1 MLPGLLIVLG
11 NLPVAQA
18 ISSSNNVFLPY
29 IDQIKTNLVPG
40 LLFRLPSEIPSLD
53 SLASQQS
60 NYSVK
65 VSPSLVNS
73 GVTVS
78 IFNCKLESQ
87 ACLIGNFSV
96 NSPTS
101 SGSQEEFNQHQNI
114 GSGINLNNQIR
125 GYLINGL
132 KQNPPA
138 QFSSIMWKQD
148 SLIYRIRFR
157 DKNPENILAMA
168 NSMAKSVPINKLSN
182 NDNLSIKNIN
192 EASNLS
198 KPNLPIKPNS
208 DNTDKPETPKRNNPS
223 PDNQVSTITS
233 TDTHT
238 SAVEFTKPSIK
249 IKPTVKVKPTA
260 IPETPSKP
268 KIALLPIRNI
278 QIKGNTVFPEDKFN
292 SIVQEVEGKDFTQED
307 YIQTIQNITD
317 KINALYQKD
326 GYIAAAKPSENDPNR
341 GIVQINVTESSLKNI
356 TVEGTQRLKS
366 YVLSRLQLSKT
377 EIINTGK
384 IEDKLRLLRQ
394 DPLFT
399 DVTATIKPLNN
410 QEKQLV
416 VTVKE
421 APAVATNV
429 SIDNFS
435 PATVG
440 SERVNVG
447 LKYRNL
453 TGLGDEFSANSTIS
467 NTGGNKLFTVGY
479 QVPLN
484 VMNGSLQLSATFN
497 STRVTQSPF
506 DVLNI
511 QGEKQI
517 YEIFYRQPLIRSS
530 TEELALSLGLS
541 IDNGQTFIFDKP
553 TGFGF
558 GPDKDGVSRTSVV
571 SVRQDYRKSD
581 ISGNWFLGSE
591 FKIGTGLF
599 NPTTN
604 DSPVPD
610 GYFFSWSGSLQ
621 REQRLSDSNSL
632 LVRANAQITPDGLLP
647 SQQFIIG
654 GGQSVRGYRQN
665 ARSGDN
671 GLSLSIEDRISLN
684 SNFQLAPFLDLGTVW
699 NAANNPNKL
708 SSQTFLISSGLGII
722 WKPFKVLQLRL
733 DYAFPFI
740 NLEDKGNN
748 IQDDGLYF
756 NINFQ
761 P

>member
-1 MLPGLLIVLG
+1 MNWYLGQYLLMVPGLLVVLG

-18 ISSSNNVFLPY
+18 ISNSNNVFLPY
-29 IDQIKTNLVPG
+29 IDQIKTNLVPS

-53 SLASQQS
+53 SLASQKS
-60 NYSVK
+60 DYSVK

-73 GVTVS
+73 GITVS
-78 IFNCKLESQ
+78 IFDCKLESQ

-96 NSPTS
+96 SSPTA
-101 SGSQEEFNQHQNI
+101 SGSKEEFNQHQNI

-182 NDNLSIKNIN
+182 NDNLSVKNSS
-192 EASNLS
+192 ETSNLS

-208 DNTDKPETPKRNNPS
+208 DNTR
-223 PDNQVSTITS
+223 
-233 TDTHT
+233 T

-249 IKPTVKVKPTA
+249 INPTVKVKPPA
-260 IPETPSKP
+260 ITEITSKP
-268 KIALLPIRNI
+268 KIALLPIRSI
-278 QIKGNTVFPEDKFN
+278 QIKGNTVFSEDKFN
-292 SIVQEVEGKDFTQED
+292 SIVQEVEGKDFTQQE

-341 GIVQINVTESSLKNI
+341 GIIQINITESYLKNI
-356 TVEGTQRLKS
+356 RVEGTQQLKS
-366 YVLSRLQLSKT
+366 YVLNRLQLSNI
-377 EIINTGK
+377 EIINTAK
-384 IEDKLRLLRQ
+384 IEDKLRLLKQ
-394 DPLFT
+394 DSLFT
-399 DVTATIKPLNN
+399 DVIATIKPLNN
-410 QEKQLV
+410 HEKELV

-421 APAVATNV
+421 APTVAANV
-429 SIDNFS
+429 SVDNFS

-447 LKYRNL
+447 LNYRNL

-467 NTGGNKLFTVGY
+467 NTGGNKLFAVGY

-484 VMNGSLQLSATFN
+484 AMNGSLQLSATFN
-497 STRVTQSPF
+497 STKVTQSPF

-571 SVRQDYRKSD
+571 AFRQDYRKSD

-610 GYFFSWSGSLQ
+610 GYFLNWSGSLQ

-632 LVRANAQITPDGLLP
+632 LVRANAQITPDSLLP

-684 SNFQLAPFLDLGTVW
+684 SNFQIAPFLDLGTVW
-699 NAANNPNKL
+699 NVANNPNQL
-708 SSQTFLISSGLGII
+708 SSQPFLISSGLGII
-722 WKPFKVLQLRL
+722 WKPFKFIQLRL

-740 NLEDKGNN
+740 NLQDKGNN

-756 NINFQ
+756 NINVQ
-761 P
+761 PYF

>member
-1 MLPGLLIVLG
+1 MNWYLGQYLLMVPGLLVVLG

-18 ISSSNNVFLPY
+18 ISNSNNVFLPY
-29 IDQIKTNLVPG
+29 IDQIKTNLVPS

-53 SLASQQS
+53 SLASQKS
-60 NYSVK
+60 DYSVK

-73 GVTVS
+73 GITVS
-78 IFNCKLESQ
+78 IFDCKLESQ

-96 NSPTS
+96 SSPTA
-101 SGSQEEFNQHQNI
+101 SGSKEEFNQHQNI

-182 NDNLSIKNIN
+182 NDNLSVKNSS
-192 EASNLS
+192 ETSNLS

-208 DNTDKPETPKRNNPS
+208 DNTR
-223 PDNQVSTITS
+223 
-233 TDTHT
+233 T

-249 IKPTVKVKPTA
+249 INPTVKVKPPA
-260 IPETPSKP
+260 ITEITSKP
-268 KIALLPIRNI
+268 KIALLPIRSI
-278 QIKGNTVFPEDKFN
+278 QIKGNTVFSEDKFN
-292 SIVQEVEGKDFTQED
+292 SIVQEVEGKDFTQQE

-341 GIVQINVTESSLKNI
+341 GIIQINITESYLKNI
-356 TVEGTQRLKS
+356 RVEGTQQLKS
-366 YVLSRLQLSKT
+366 YVLNRLQLSNT
-377 EIINTGK
+377 EIINTAK
-384 IEDKLRLLRQ
+384 IEDKLRLLKQ
-394 DPLFT
+394 DSLFT
-399 DVTATIKPLNN
+399 DVIATIKPLNN
-410 QEKQLV
+410 HEKELV

-421 APAVATNV
+421 APAVAANV
-429 SIDNFS
+429 SVDNFS

-447 LKYRNL
+447 LNYRNL

-467 NTGGNKLFTVGY
+467 NTGGNKLFAVGY

-484 VMNGSLQLSATFN
+484 AMNGSLQLSATFN
-497 STRVTQSPF
+497 STKVTQSPF

-558 GPDKDGVSRTSVV
+558 GPNKDGISRTSAV
-571 SVRQDYRKSD
+571 SFRQDYRKSD

-610 GYFFSWSGSLQ
+610 GYFLNWSGSLQ

-632 LVRANAQITPDGLLP
+632 LIRANAQITPDSLLP

-684 SNFQLAPFLDLGTVW
+684 SNFQIAPFLDLGTVW
-699 NAANNPNKL
+699 NVANNPNQL

-722 WKPFKVLQLRL
+722 WKPFKFIQLRL

-740 NLEDKGNN
+740 NLQDKGNN

-756 NINFQ
+756 NINVQ
-761 P
+761 PYF

>member
-1 MLPGLLIVLG
+1 MNWYLGQYLLMVPGLLVVLG
-11 NLPVAQA
+11 NLPPAQA
-18 ISSSNNVFLPY
+18 ISNSNNVFLPY

-53 SLASQQS
+53 SLASQKS
-60 NYSVK
+60 DYSVK

-73 GVTVS
+73 GITVS
-78 IFNCKLESQ
+78 IFDCKLESQ

-96 NSPTS
+96 SSPTAL
-101 SGSQEEFNQHQNI
+101 GSKEEFNQHQNI

-182 NDNLSIKNIN
+182 NDNLSVKNSS
-192 EASNLS
+192 ETSNLS

-208 DNTDKPETPKRNNPS
+208 DNTR
-223 PDNQVSTITS
+223 
-233 TDTHT
+233 T

-249 IKPTVKVKPTA
+249 INPTVKVKPPA
-260 IPETPSKP
+260 ITEITSKP
-268 KIALLPIRNI
+268 KIALLPIRSI
-278 QIKGNTVFPEDKFN
+278 QIKGNTVFSEDKFN
-292 SIVQEVEGKDFTQED
+292 SIVQEVEGKDFTQQE

-341 GIVQINVTESSLKNI
+341 GIIQINITESYLKNI
-356 TVEGTQRLKS
+356 RVEGTQQLKS
-366 YVLSRLQLSKT
+366 YVLNRLQLSNT
-377 EIINTGK
+377 EIINTAK
-384 IEDKLRLLRQ
+384 IEDKLRLLKQ
-394 DPLFT
+394 DSLFT
-399 DVTATIKPLNN
+399 DVIATIKPLNN
-410 QEKQLV
+410 HEKELV

-421 APAVATNV
+421 APTVAANV
-429 SIDNFS
+429 SVDNFS

-447 LKYRNL
+447 LNYRNL

-467 NTGGNKLFTVGY
+467 NTGGNKLFAVGY

-484 VMNGSLQLSATFN
+484 AMNGSLQLSATFN
-497 STRVTQSPF
+497 STKVTQSPF

-558 GPDKDGVSRTSVV
+558 GPNKDGISRTSVV
-571 SVRQDYRKSD
+571 SFRQDYRKSD

-610 GYFFSWSGSLQ
+610 GYFLNWSGSLQ

-632 LVRANAQITPDGLLP
+632 LVRANAQITPDSLLP

-684 SNFQLAPFLDLGTVW
+684 SNFQIAPFLDLGTVW
-699 NAANNPNKL
+699 NVANNPNQL
-708 SSQTFLISSGLGII
+708 SSQPFLISSGLGII
-722 WKPFKVLQLRL
+722 WKPFKFIQLRL

-740 NLEDKGNN
+740 NLQDKGNN

-756 NINFQ
+756 NINVQ
-761 P
+761 PYF

>member
-1 MLPGLLIVLG
+1 MNWYLGQYLLMVPGLLVVLG
-11 NLPVAQA
+11 NLPPAQA
-18 ISSSNNVFLPY
+18 ISNSNNVFLPY

-53 SLASQQS
+53 SLASQKS
-60 NYSVK
+60 DYSVK

-73 GVTVS
+73 GITVS
-78 IFNCKLESQ
+78 IFDCKLESQ

-96 NSPTS
+96 SSPTA
-101 SGSQEEFNQHQNI
+101 SGSKEEFNQHQNI

-182 NDNLSIKNIN
+182 NDNLSVKNSS
-192 EASNLS
+192 ETSNLS

-208 DNTDKPETPKRNNPS
+208 DNTR
-223 PDNQVSTITS
+223 
-233 TDTHT
+233 T

-249 IKPTVKVKPTA
+249 INPTVKVKPPA
-260 IPETPSKP
+260 ITEITSKP
-268 KIALLPIRNI
+268 KIALLPIRSI
-278 QIKGNTVFPEDKFN
+278 QIKGNTVFSEDKFN
-292 SIVQEVEGKDFTQED
+292 SIVQEVEGKDFTQQE

-341 GIVQINVTESSLKNI
+341 GIIQINITESYLKNI
-356 TVEGTQRLKS
+356 RVEGTQQLKS
-366 YVLSRLQLSKT
+366 YVLNRLQLSNT
-377 EIINTGK
+377 EIINTAK
-384 IEDKLRLLRQ
+384 IEDKLRLLKE
-394 DPLFT
+394 DSLFT
-399 DVTATIKPLNN
+399 DVIATIKPLNN
-410 QEKQLV
+410 HEKELV

-421 APAVATNV
+421 APTVAANV
-429 SIDNFS
+429 SVDNFS

-447 LKYRNL
+447 LNYRNL

-467 NTGGNKLFTVGY
+467 NTGGNKLFAVGY

-484 VMNGSLQLSATFN
+484 AMNGSLQLSATFN
-497 STRVTQSPF
+497 STKVTQSPF

-571 SVRQDYRKSD
+571 AFRQDYRKSD

-610 GYFFSWSGSLQ
+610 GYFLNWSGSLQ

-632 LVRANAQITPDGLLP
+632 LVRANAQITPDSLLP

-684 SNFQLAPFLDLGTVW
+684 SNFQIAPFLDLGTVW
-699 NAANNPNKL
+699 NVANNPNQL
-708 SSQTFLISSGLGII
+708 SSQPFLISSGLGII
-722 WKPFKVLQLRL
+722 WKPFKFIQLRL

-740 NLEDKGNN
+740 NLQDKGNN

-756 NINFQ
+756 NINVQ
-761 P
+761 PYF

>member
-1 MLPGLLIVLG
+1 MNWYLGQYLLMVPGLLVVLG
-11 NLPVAQA
+11 NLPPAQA
-18 ISSSNNVFLPY
+18 ISNSNNVFLPY

-60 NYSVK
+60 DYSVK

-73 GVTVS
+73 GITVS
-78 IFNCKLESQ
+78 IFDCKLESQ

-96 NSPTS
+96 SSPTA
-101 SGSQEEFNQHQNI
+101 SGSKEEFNQHQNI

-182 NDNLSIKNIN
+182 NDNLSVKNSS
-192 EASNLS
+192 ETSNLS

-208 DNTDKPETPKRNNPS
+208 DNTR
-223 PDNQVSTITS
+223 
-233 TDTHT
+233 T

-249 IKPTVKVKPTA
+249 INPTVKVKPPA
-260 IPETPSKP
+260 ITEITSKP
-268 KIALLPIRNI
+268 KIALLPIRSI
-278 QIKGNTVFPEDKFN
+278 QIKGNTVFSENKFN
-292 SIVQEVEGKDFTQED
+292 SIVQEVEGKDFTQQE

-341 GIVQINVTESSLKNI
+341 GIIQINITESYLKNI
-356 TVEGTQRLKS
+356 RVEGTQQLKS
-366 YVLSRLQLSKT
+366 YVLNRLQLSNT
-377 EIINTGK
+377 EIINTAK
-384 IEDKLRLLRQ
+384 IEDKLRLLKQ
-394 DPLFT
+394 DSLFT
-399 DVTATIKPLNN
+399 DVIATIKPLNN
-410 QEKQLV
+410 HEKELV

-421 APAVATNV
+421 APTVAANV
-429 SIDNFS
+429 SVDNFS

-447 LKYRNL
+447 LNYRNL

-467 NTGGNKLFTVGY
+467 NTGGNKLFAVGY

-484 VMNGSLQLSATFN
+484 AMNGSLQLSATFN
-497 STRVTQSPF
+497 STKVTQSPF

-571 SVRQDYRKSD
+571 AFRQDYRKSD

-610 GYFFSWSGSLQ
+610 GYFLNWSGSLQ

-632 LVRANAQITPDGLLP
+632 LVRANAQITSDSLLP

-684 SNFQLAPFLDLGTVW
+684 SNFQIAPFLDLGTVW
-699 NAANNPNKL
+699 NVANNPNQL
-708 SSQTFLISSGLGII
+708 SSQPFLISSGLGII
-722 WKPFKVLQLRL
+722 WKPFKFIQLRL

-740 NLEDKGNN
+740 NLQDKGNN

-756 NINFQ
+756 NINVQ
-761 P
+761 PYF

>member
-1 MLPGLLIVLG
+1 MNWYLGQYLLMVPGLLVVLG
-11 NLPVAQA
+11 NLPPAQA
-18 ISSSNNVFLPY
+18 ISNSNNVFLPY

-53 SLASQQS
+53 SLASQKS
-60 NYSVK
+60 DYSVK

-73 GVTVS
+73 GITVS
-78 IFNCKLESQ
+78 IFDCKLESQ

-96 NSPTS
+96 SSPTA
-101 SGSQEEFNQHQNI
+101 SGSKEEFNQHQNI

-182 NDNLSIKNIN
+182 NDNLSVKNSS
-192 EASNLS
+192 ETSNLS

-208 DNTDKPETPKRNNPS
+208 DNTR
-223 PDNQVSTITS
+223 
-233 TDTHT
+233 T

-249 IKPTVKVKPTA
+249 IKPTVKVKPPA
-260 IPETPSKP
+260 ITEITSKP
-268 KIALLPIRNI
+268 KIALLPIRSI
-278 QIKGNTVFPEDKFN
+278 QIKGNTVFSEDKFN
-292 SIVQEVEGKDFTQED
+292 SIVQEVEGKDFTQQE

-341 GIVQINVTESSLKNI
+341 GIIQINITESYLKNI
-356 TVEGTQRLKS
+356 RVEGTQQLKS
-366 YVLSRLQLSKT
+366 YVLNRLQLSKT
-377 EIINTGK
+377 EIINTAK
-384 IEDKLRLLRQ
+384 IEDKLRLLKQ
-394 DPLFT
+394 DSLFT
-399 DVTATIKPLNN
+399 DVIATIKPLNN
-410 QEKQLV
+410 HEKELV

-421 APAVATNV
+421 APTVAANV
-429 SIDNFS
+429 SVDNFS

-447 LKYRNL
+447 LNYRNL

-467 NTGGNKLFTVGY
+467 NTGGNKLFAVGY

-484 VMNGSLQLSATFN
+484 AMNGSLQLSATFN
-497 STRVTQSPF
+497 STKVTQSPF

-571 SVRQDYRKSD
+571 AFRQDYRKSD

-610 GYFFSWSGSLQ
+610 GYFLNWSGSLQ

-632 LVRANAQITPDGLLP
+632 LVRANAQITSDSLLP

-684 SNFQLAPFLDLGTVW
+684 SNFQIAPFLDLGTVW
-699 NAANNPNKL
+699 NVANNPNQL
-708 SSQTFLISSGLGII
+708 SSQPFLISSGLGII
-722 WKPFKVLQLRL
+722 WKPFKFIQLRL

-740 NLEDKGNN
+740 NLQDKGNN

-756 NINFQ
+756 NINVQ
-761 P
+761 PYF

>member
-1 MLPGLLIVLG
+1 MNWYLGQYLLMVPGLLVVLG
-11 NLPVAQA
+11 NLPPAQA
-18 ISSSNNVFLPY
+18 ISNSNNVFLPY

-53 SLASQQS
+53 SLASQKS
-60 NYSVK
+60 DYSVK

-73 GVTVS
+73 GITVS
-78 IFNCKLESQ
+78 IFDCKLESQ

-96 NSPTS
+96 SSPTA
-101 SGSQEEFNQHQNI
+101 SGSKEEFNQHQNI

-182 NDNLSIKNIN
+182 NDNLSVKNSS
-192 EASNLS
+192 ETSNLS

-208 DNTDKPETPKRNNPS
+208 DNTR
-223 PDNQVSTITS
+223 
-233 TDTHT
+233 T

-249 IKPTVKVKPTA
+249 IKPTVKVKPPA
-260 IPETPSKP
+260 ITEITSKP
-268 KIALLPIRNI
+268 KIALLPIRSI
-278 QIKGNTVFPEDKFN
+278 QIKGNTVFSEDKFN
-292 SIVQEVEGKDFTQED
+292 SIVQEVEGKDFTQQE

-341 GIVQINVTESSLKNI
+341 GIIQINITESYLKNI
-356 TVEGTQRLKS
+356 RVEGTQQLKS
-366 YVLSRLQLSKT
+366 YVLNRLQLSNT
-377 EIINTGK
+377 EIINTAK
-384 IEDKLRLLRQ
+384 IEDKLRLLKQ
-394 DPLFT
+394 DSLFT
-399 DVTATIKPLNN
+399 DVIATIKPLNN
-410 QEKQLV
+410 HEKELV

-421 APAVATNV
+421 APTVAANV
-429 SIDNFS
+429 SVNNFS

-440 SERVNVG
+440 SEGVNVG
-447 LKYRNL
+447 LNYRNL

-467 NTGGNKLFTVGY
+467 NTGGNKLFAIGY

-484 VMNGSLQLSATFN
+484 AMNGSLQLSATFN
-497 STRVTQSPF
+497 STKVTQSPF

-571 SVRQDYRKSD
+571 AFRQDYRKSD

-610 GYFFSWSGSLQ
+610 GYFLNWSGSLQ

-632 LVRANAQITPDGLLP
+632 LIRANAQITPDSLLP

-684 SNFQLAPFLDLGTVW
+684 SNFQIAPFLDLGTVW
-699 NAANNPNKL
+699 NVANNPNQL
-708 SSQTFLISSGLGII
+708 SSQPFLISSGLGII
-722 WKPFKVLQLRL
+722 WKPFKFIQLRL

-740 NLEDKGNN
+740 NLQDKGNN

-756 NINFQ
+756 NINVQ
-761 P
+761 PYF

>member
-1 MLPGLLIVLG
+1 MNWYLGQYLLMVPGLLVVLG

-18 ISSSNNVFLPY
+18 ISNSNNVFLPY

-53 SLASQQS
+53 SLASQKS
-60 NYSVK
+60 DYSVK

-73 GVTVS
+73 GITVS
-78 IFNCKLESQ
+78 IFDCKLESQ

-96 NSPTS
+96 SSPTA
-101 SGSQEEFNQHQNI
+101 SGSKEEFNQHQNI

-182 NDNLSIKNIN
+182 NDNLSVKNSS
-192 EASNLS
+192 ETSNLS

-208 DNTDKPETPKRNNPS
+208 DNTR
-223 PDNQVSTITS
+223 
-233 TDTHT
+233 T

-249 IKPTVKVKPTA
+249 IKPTVKVKPPA
-260 IPETPSKP
+260 ITEITSKP
-268 KIALLPIRNI
+268 KIALLPIRSI
-278 QIKGNTVFPEDKFN
+278 QIKGNTVFSEDKFN
-292 SIVQEVEGKDFTQED
+292 SIVQEVEGKDFTQQE

-341 GIVQINVTESSLKNI
+341 GIIQINITESYLKNI
-356 TVEGTQRLKS
+356 RVEGTQQLKS
-366 YVLSRLQLSKT
+366 YVLNRLQLSNT
-377 EIINTGK
+377 EIINTAK
-384 IEDKLRLLRQ
+384 IEDKLRLLKQ
-394 DPLFT
+394 DSLFT
-399 DVTATIKPLNN
+399 DVIATIKPLNN
-410 QEKQLV
+410 HEKELV

-421 APAVATNV
+421 APTVAANV
-429 SIDNFS
+429 SVDNFS

-447 LKYRNL
+447 LNYRNL

-467 NTGGNKLFTVGY
+467 NTGGNKLFAVGY

-484 VMNGSLQLSATFN
+484 AMNGSLQLSATFN
-497 STRVTQSPF
+497 STKVTQSPF

-571 SVRQDYRKSD
+571 AFRQDYRKSD

-610 GYFFSWSGSLQ
+610 GYFLNWSGSLQ

-632 LVRANAQITPDGLLP
+632 LVRANAQITPDSLLP

-684 SNFQLAPFLDLGTVW
+684 SNFQIAPFLDLGTVW
-699 NAANNPNKL
+699 NVANNPNQL
-708 SSQTFLISSGLGII
+708 SSQPFLISSGLGII
-722 WKPFKVLQLRL
+722 WKPFKFIQLRL

-740 NLEDKGNN
+740 NLQDKGNN

-756 NINFQ
+756 NINVQ
-761 P
+761 PYF

>member
-1 MLPGLLIVLG
+1 MNWYLGQYLLMVPGLLVVLG
-11 NLPVAQA
+11 NLPPAQA
-18 ISSSNNVFLPY
+18 ISNSNNVFLPY

-53 SLASQQS
+53 SLASQKS
-60 NYSVK
+60 DYSVK

-73 GVTVS
+73 GITVS
-78 IFNCKLESQ
+78 IFDCKLESQ

-96 NSPTS
+96 SSPTA
-101 SGSQEEFNQHQNI
+101 SGSKEEFNQHQNI

-182 NDNLSIKNIN
+182 NDNLSVKNSS
-192 EASNLS
+192 ETSNLS

-208 DNTDKPETPKRNNPS
+208 DNTR
-223 PDNQVSTITS
+223 
-233 TDTHT
+233 T

-249 IKPTVKVKPTA
+249 IKPTVKVKPPA
-260 IPETPSKP
+260 ITEITSKP
-268 KIALLPIRNI
+268 KIALLPIRSI
-278 QIKGNTVFPEDKFN
+278 QIKGNTVFSEDKFN
-292 SIVQEVEGKDFTQED
+292 SIVQEVEGKDFTQQE

-341 GIVQINVTESSLKNI
+341 GIIQINITESYLKNI
-356 TVEGTQRLKS
+356 RVEGTQQLKS
-366 YVLSRLQLSKT
+366 YVLNRLQLSNT
-377 EIINTGK
+377 EIINTAK
-384 IEDKLRLLRQ
+384 IEDKLRLLKQ
-394 DPLFT
+394 DSLFT
-399 DVTATIKPLNN
+399 DVIATIKPLNN
-410 QEKQLV
+410 HEKELV

-421 APAVATNV
+421 APTVAANV
-429 SIDNFS
+429 SVDNFS

-447 LKYRNL
+447 LNYRNL

-467 NTGGNKLFTVGY
+467 NTGGNKLFAVGY

-484 VMNGSLQLSATFN
+484 AMNGSLQLSATFN
-497 STRVTQSPF
+497 STKVTQSPF

-558 GPDKDGVSRTSVV
+558 GPNKDGISRTSVV
-571 SVRQDYRKSD
+571 SFRQDYRKSD

-610 GYFFSWSGSLQ
+610 GYFLNWSGSLQ

-632 LVRANAQITPDGLLP
+632 LVRANAQITPDSLLP

-684 SNFQLAPFLDLGTVW
+684 SNFQIAPFLDLGTVW
-699 NAANNPNKL
+699 NVANNPNQL
-708 SSQTFLISSGLGII
+708 SSQPFLISSGLGII
-722 WKPFKVLQLRL
+722 WKPFKFIQLRL

-740 NLEDKGNN
+740 NLQDKGNN

-756 NINFQ
+756 NINVQ
-761 P
+761 PYF

>member
-1 MLPGLLIVLG
+1 MNWYLGQYLLMVPGLLVVLG
-11 NLPVAQA
+11 NLPPAQA
-18 ISSSNNVFLPY
+18 ISNSNNVFLPY

-60 NYSVK
+60 DYSVK

-73 GVTVS
+73 GITVS
-78 IFNCKLESQ
+78 IFDCKLESQ

-96 NSPTS
+96 SSPTA
-101 SGSQEEFNQHQNI
+101 SGSKEEFNQHQNI

-182 NDNLSIKNIN
+182 NDNLSVKNSS
-192 EASNLS
+192 ETSNLS

-208 DNTDKPETPKRNNPS
+208 DNTR
-223 PDNQVSTITS
+223 
-233 TDTHT
+233 T

-249 IKPTVKVKPTA
+249 IKPTVKVKPPA
-260 IPETPSKP
+260 ITEITSKP
-268 KIALLPIRNI
+268 KIALLPIRSI
-278 QIKGNTVFPEDKFN
+278 QIKGNTVFSEDKFN
-292 SIVQEVEGKDFTQED
+292 SIVQEVEGKDFTQQE

-341 GIVQINVTESSLKNI
+341 GIIQINITESYLKNI
-356 TVEGTQRLKS
+356 RVEGTQQLKS
-366 YVLSRLQLSKT
+366 YVLNRLQLSNT
-377 EIINTGK
+377 EIINTAK
-384 IEDKLRLLRQ
+384 IEDKLRLLKQ
-394 DPLFT
+394 DSLFT
-399 DVTATIKPLNN
+399 DVIATIKPLNN
-410 QEKQLV
+410 HEKELV

-421 APAVATNV
+421 APTVAANV
-429 SIDNFS
+429 SVDNFS

-447 LKYRNL
+447 LNYRSL

-467 NTGGNKLFTVGY
+467 NTGGNKLFAVGY

-484 VMNGSLQLSATFN
+484 AMNGSLQLSATFN
-497 STRVTQSPF
+497 STKVTQSPF

-571 SVRQDYRKSD
+571 AFRQDYRKSD

-610 GYFFSWSGSLQ
+610 GYFLNWSGSLQ

-632 LVRANAQITPDGLLP
+632 LVRANAQITPDSLLP

-684 SNFQLAPFLDLGTVW
+684 SNFQIAPFLDLGTVW
-699 NAANNPNKL
+699 NVANNPNQL
-708 SSQTFLISSGLGII
+708 SSQPFLISSGLGII
-722 WKPFKVLQLRL
+722 WKPFKFIQLRL

-740 NLEDKGNN
+740 NLQDKGNN

-756 NINFQ
+756 NINVQ
-761 P
+761 PYF

>member
-1 MLPGLLIVLG
+1 MNWYLGQYLLMVPGLLVVLG

-18 ISSSNNVFLPY
+18 ISNSNNVFLPY

-53 SLASQQS
+53 SLASQKS
-60 NYSVK
+60 DYSVK

-73 GVTVS
+73 GITVS
-78 IFNCKLESQ
+78 IFDCKLESQ

-96 NSPTS
+96 SSPTA
-101 SGSQEEFNQHQNI
+101 SGSKEEFNQHQNI

-182 NDNLSIKNIN
+182 NDNLSVKNSS
-192 EASNLS
+192 ETSNLS

-208 DNTDKPETPKRNNPS
+208 DNTR
-223 PDNQVSTITS
+223 
-233 TDTHT
+233 T

-249 IKPTVKVKPTA
+249 INPTVKVKPPA
-260 IPETPSKP
+260 ITEITSKP
-268 KIALLPIRNI
+268 KIALLPIRSI
-278 QIKGNTVFPEDKFN
+278 QIKGNTVFSEDKFN
-292 SIVQEVEGKDFTQED
+292 SIVQEVEGKDFTQQE

-341 GIVQINVTESSLKNI
+341 GIIQINITESYLKNI
-356 TVEGTQRLKS
+356 RVEGTQQLKS
-366 YVLSRLQLSKT
+366 YVLNRLQLSNT
-377 EIINTGK
+377 EIINTAK
-384 IEDKLRLLRQ
+384 IEDKLRLLKQ
-394 DPLFT
+394 DSLFT
-399 DVTATIKPLNN
+399 DVIATIKPLNN
-410 QEKQLV
+410 HEKELV

-421 APAVATNV
+421 APTVAANV
-429 SIDNFS
+429 SVDNFS

-447 LKYRNL
+447 LNYRNL

-467 NTGGNKLFTVGY
+467 NTGGNKLFAVGY

-484 VMNGSLQLSATFN
+484 AMNGSLQLSATFN
-497 STRVTQSPF
+497 STKVTQSPF

-571 SVRQDYRKSD
+571 AFRQDYRKSD

-610 GYFFSWSGSLQ
+610 GYFLNWSGSLQ

-632 LVRANAQITPDGLLP
+632 LVRANAQITPDSLLP

-684 SNFQLAPFLDLGTVW
+684 SNFQIAPFLDLGTVW
-699 NAANNPNKL
+699 NVANNPNQL
-708 SSQTFLISSGLGII
+708 SSQPFLISSGLGII
-722 WKPFKVLQLRL
+722 WKPFKFIQLRL

-740 NLEDKGNN
+740 NLQDKGNN

-756 NINFQ
+756 NINVQ
-761 P
+761 PYF

>member
-1 MLPGLLIVLG
+1 
-11 NLPVAQA
+11 
-18 ISSSNNVFLPY
+18 
-29 IDQIKTNLVPG
+29 
-40 LLFRLPSEIPSLD
+40 LFRLPSEIPSLD
-53 SLASQQS
+53 SLASQKS
-60 NYSVK
+60 DYSVK

-73 GVTVS
+73 GITVS
-78 IFNCKLESQ
+78 IFDCKLESQ

-96 NSPTS
+96 SSPTA
-101 SGSQEEFNQHQNI
+101 SGSKEEFNQHQNI

-182 NDNLSIKNIN
+182 NDNLSVKNSS
-192 EASNLS
+192 ETSNLS

-208 DNTDKPETPKRNNPS
+208 DNTR
-223 PDNQVSTITS
+223 
-233 TDTHT
+233 T

-249 IKPTVKVKPTA
+249 INPTVKVKPPA
-260 IPETPSKP
+260 ITEITSKP
-268 KIALLPIRNI
+268 KIALLPIRSI
-278 QIKGNTVFPEDKFN
+278 QIKGNTVFSEDKFN
-292 SIVQEVEGKDFTQED
+292 SIVQEVEGKDFTQQE

-341 GIVQINVTESSLKNI
+341 GIIQINITESYLKNI
-356 TVEGTQRLKS
+356 RVEGTQQLKS
-366 YVLSRLQLSKT
+366 YVLNRLQLSNT
-377 EIINTGK
+377 EIINTAK
-384 IEDKLRLLRQ
+384 IEDKLRLLKQ
-394 DPLFT
+394 DSLFT
-399 DVTATIKPLNN
+399 DVIATIKPLNN
-410 QEKQLV
+410 HEKELV

-421 APAVATNV
+421 APTVAANV
-429 SIDNFS
+429 SVDNFS

-447 LKYRNL
+447 LNYRNL

-467 NTGGNKLFTVGY
+467 NTGGNKLFAVGY

-484 VMNGSLQLSATFN
+484 AMNGSLQLSATFN
-497 STRVTQSPF
+497 STKVTQSPF

-571 SVRQDYRKSD
+571 AFRQDYRKSD

-610 GYFFSWSGSLQ
+610 GYFLNWSGSLQ

-632 LVRANAQITPDGLLP
+632 LVRANAQITPDSLLP

-684 SNFQLAPFLDLGTVW
+684 SNFQIAPFLDLGTVW
-699 NAANNPNKL
+699 NVANNPNQL
-708 SSQTFLISSGLGII
+708 SSQPFLISSGLGII
-722 WKPFKVLQLRL
+722 WKPFKFIQLRL

-740 NLEDKGNN
+740 NLQDKGNN

-756 NINFQ
+756 NINVQ
-761 P
+761 PYF

>member
-1 MLPGLLIVLG
+1 MNWYLGQYLLMVPGLLVVLG
-11 NLPVAQA
+11 NLPPAQA
-18 ISSSNNVFLPY
+18 ISNSNNVFLPY

-60 NYSVK
+60 DYSVK

-73 GVTVS
+73 GITVS
-78 IFNCKLESQ
+78 IFDCKLESQ

-96 NSPTS
+96 SSPTA
-101 SGSQEEFNQHQNI
+101 SGSKEEFNQHQNI

-182 NDNLSIKNIN
+182 NDNLSVKNSS
-192 EASNLS
+192 ETSNLS

-208 DNTDKPETPKRNNPS
+208 DNTR
-223 PDNQVSTITS
+223 
-233 TDTHT
+233 T

-249 IKPTVKVKPTA
+249 INPTVKVKPPA
-260 IPETPSKP
+260 ITEITSKP
-268 KIALLPIRNI
+268 KIALLPIRSI
-278 QIKGNTVFPEDKFN
+278 QIKGNTVFSEDKFN
-292 SIVQEVEGKDFTQED
+292 SIVQEVEGKDFTQQE

-341 GIVQINVTESSLKNI
+341 GIIQINITESYLKNI
-356 TVEGTQRLKS
+356 RVEGTQQLKS
-366 YVLSRLQLSKT
+366 YVLNRLQLSNT
-377 EIINTGK
+377 EIINTAK
-384 IEDKLRLLRQ
+384 IEDKLRLLKQ
-394 DPLFT
+394 DSLFT
-399 DVTATIKPLNN
+399 DVIATIKPLNN
-410 QEKQLV
+410 HEKELV

-421 APAVATNV
+421 APTVAANV
-429 SIDNFS
+429 SVDNFS

-447 LKYRNL
+447 LNYRNL

-467 NTGGNKLFTVGY
+467 NTGGNKLFAVGY

-484 VMNGSLQLSATFN
+484 AMNGSLQLSATFN
-497 STRVTQSPF
+497 STKVTQSPF

-571 SVRQDYRKSD
+571 AFRQDYRKSD

-610 GYFFSWSGSLQ
+610 GYFLNWSGSLQ

-632 LVRANAQITPDGLLP
+632 LVRANAQITSDSLLP

-684 SNFQLAPFLDLGTVW
+684 SNFQIAPFLDLGTVW
-699 NAANNPNKL
+699 NVANNPNQL
-708 SSQTFLISSGLGII
+708 SSQPFLISSGLGII
-722 WKPFKVLQLRL
+722 WKPFKFIQLRL

-740 NLEDKGNN
+740 NLQDKGNN

-756 NINFQ
+756 NINVQ
-761 P
+761 PYF

>member
-1 MLPGLLIVLG
+1 
-11 NLPVAQA
+11 
-18 ISSSNNVFLPY
+18 
-29 IDQIKTNLVPG
+29 
-40 LLFRLPSEIPSLD
+40 
-53 SLASQQS
+53 
-60 NYSVK
+60 
-65 VSPSLVNS
+65 
-73 GVTVS
+73 VS
-78 IFNCKLESQ
+78 IFDCKLESQ

-96 NSPTS
+96 SSPTA
-101 SGSQEEFNQHQNI
+101 SGSKEEFNQHQNI

-182 NDNLSIKNIN
+182 NDNLSVKNSS
-192 EASNLS
+192 ETSNLS

-208 DNTDKPETPKRNNPS
+208 DNTR
-223 PDNQVSTITS
+223 
-233 TDTHT
+233 T

-249 IKPTVKVKPTA
+249 IKPTVKVKPPA
-260 IPETPSKP
+260 ITEITSKP
-268 KIALLPIRNI
+268 KIALLPIRSI
-278 QIKGNTVFPEDKFN
+278 QIKGNTVFSEDKFN
-292 SIVQEVEGKDFTQED
+292 SIVQEVEGKDFTQQE

-341 GIVQINVTESSLKNI
+341 GIIQINITESYLKNI
-356 TVEGTQRLKS
+356 RVEGTQQLKS
-366 YVLSRLQLSKT
+366 YVLNRLQLSNT
-377 EIINTGK
+377 EIINTAK
-384 IEDKLRLLRQ
+384 IEDKLRLLKQ
-394 DPLFT
+394 DSLFT
-399 DVTATIKPLNN
+399 DVIATIKPLNN
-410 QEKQLV
+410 HEKELV

-421 APAVATNV
+421 APTVAANV
-429 SIDNFS
+429 SVDNFS

-447 LKYRNL
+447 LNYRNL

-467 NTGGNKLFTVGY
+467 NTGGNKLFAVGY

-484 VMNGSLQLSATFN
+484 AMNGSLQLSATFN
-497 STRVTQSPF
+497 STKVTQSPF

-571 SVRQDYRKSD
+571 AFRQDYRKSD

-610 GYFFSWSGSLQ
+610 GYFLNWSGSLQ

-632 LVRANAQITPDGLLP
+632 LVRANAQITPDSLLP

-684 SNFQLAPFLDLGTVW
+684 SNFQIAPFLDLGTVW
-699 NAANNPNKL
+699 NVANNPNQL
-708 SSQTFLISSGLGII
+708 SSQPFLISSGLGII
-722 WKPFKVLQLRL
+722 WKPFKFIQLRL

-740 NLEDKGNN
+740 NLQDKGNN

-756 NINFQ
+756 NINVQ
-761 P
+761 PYF

>member
-1 MLPGLLIVLG
+1 MNWYLGQYLLMVPGLLVVLG
-11 NLPVAQA
+11 NLPPAQA
-18 ISSSNNVFLPY
+18 ISNSNNVFLPY

-53 SLASQQS
+53 SLASQKS
-60 NYSVK
+60 DYSVK

-73 GVTVS
+73 GITVS
-78 IFNCKLESQ
+78 IFDCKLESQ

-96 NSPTS
+96 SSPTA
-101 SGSQEEFNQHQNI
+101 SGSKEEFNQHQNI

-182 NDNLSIKNIN
+182 NDNLSVKNSS
-192 EASNLS
+192 ETSNLS

-208 DNTDKPETPKRNNPS
+208 DNTR
-223 PDNQVSTITS
+223 
-233 TDTHT
+233 T

-249 IKPTVKVKPTA
+249 INPTVKVKPPA
-260 IPETPSKP
+260 ITEITSKP
-268 KIALLPIRNI
+268 KIALLPIRSI
-278 QIKGNTVFPEDKFN
+278 QIKGNTVFSEDKFN
-292 SIVQEVEGKDFTQED
+292 SIVQEVEGKDFTQQE

-341 GIVQINVTESSLKNI
+341 GIIQINITESYLKNI
-356 TVEGTQRLKS
+356 RVEGTQQLKS
-366 YVLSRLQLSKT
+366 YVLNRLQLSNT
-377 EIINTGK
+377 EIINTAK
-384 IEDKLRLLRQ
+384 IEDKLRLLKQ
-394 DPLFT
+394 DSLFT
-399 DVTATIKPLNN
+399 DVIATIKPLNN
-410 QEKQLV
+410 HEKELV

-421 APAVATNV
+421 APTVAANV
-429 SIDNFS
+429 SVDNFS

-447 LKYRNL
+447 LNYRNL

-467 NTGGNKLFTVGY
+467 NTGGNKLFAVGY

-484 VMNGSLQLSATFN
+484 AMNGSLQLSATLN
-497 STRVTQSPF
+497 STKVTQSPF

-571 SVRQDYRKSD
+571 AFRQDYRKSD

-610 GYFFSWSGSLQ
+610 GYFLNWSGSLQ

-632 LVRANAQITPDGLLP
+632 LVRANAQITSDSLLP

-684 SNFQLAPFLDLGTVW
+684 SNFQIAPFLDLGTVW
-699 NAANNPNKL
+699 NVANNPNQL
-708 SSQTFLISSGLGII
+708 SSQPFLISSGLGII
-722 WKPFKVLQLRL
+722 WKPFKFIQLRL

-740 NLEDKGNN
+740 NLQDKGNN

-756 NINFQ
+756 NINVQ
-761 P
+761 PYF

>member
-1 MLPGLLIVLG
+1 MNWYLGQYLLMVPGLLVVLG
-11 NLPVAQA
+11 NLPPAQA
-18 ISSSNNVFLPY
+18 ISNSNNVFLPY

-53 SLASQQS
+53 SLASQKS
-60 NYSVK
+60 DYSVK

-73 GVTVS
+73 GITVS
-78 IFNCKLESQ
+78 IFDCKLESQ

-96 NSPTS
+96 SSPTA
-101 SGSQEEFNQHQNI
+101 SGSKEEFNQHQNI

-148 SLIYRIRFR
+148 SLIYRIRFM

-182 NDNLSIKNIN
+182 NDNLSVKNSS
-192 EASNLS
+192 ETSNLS

-208 DNTDKPETPKRNNPS
+208 DNTR
-223 PDNQVSTITS
+223 
-233 TDTHT
+233 T

-249 IKPTVKVKPTA
+249 INPTVKVKPPA
-260 IPETPSKP
+260 ITEITSKP
-268 KIALLPIRNI
+268 KIALLPIRSI
-278 QIKGNTVFPEDKFN
+278 QIKGNTVFSEDKFN
-292 SIVQEVEGKDFTQED
+292 SIVQEVEGKDFTQQE

-341 GIVQINVTESSLKNI
+341 GIIQINITESYLKNI
-356 TVEGTQRLKS
+356 RVEGTQQLKS
-366 YVLSRLQLSKT
+366 YVLNRLQLSNT
-377 EIINTGK
+377 EIINTAK
-384 IEDKLRLLRQ
+384 IEDKLRLLKQ
-394 DPLFT
+394 YSLFT
-399 DVTATIKPLNN
+399 DVIATIKPLNN
-410 QEKQLV
+410 HEKELV

-421 APAVATNV
+421 APTVAANV
-429 SIDNFS
+429 SVDNFS

-447 LKYRNL
+447 LNYRNL

-467 NTGGNKLFTVGY
+467 NTGGNKLFAVGY

-484 VMNGSLQLSATFN
+484 AMNGSLQLSATFN
-497 STRVTQSPF
+497 STKVTQSPF

-571 SVRQDYRKSD
+571 AFRQDYRKSD

-610 GYFFSWSGSLQ
+610 GYFLNWSGSLQ

-632 LVRANAQITPDGLLP
+632 LVRANAQITSDSLLP

-671 GLSLSIEDRISLN
+671 GLSLSI
-684 SNFQLAPFLDLGTVW
+684 
-699 NAANNPNKL
+699 
-708 SSQTFLISSGLGII
+708 
-722 WKPFKVLQLRL
+722 
-733 DYAFPFI
+733 
-740 NLEDKGNN
+740 
-748 IQDDGLYF
+748 
-756 NINFQ
+756 
-761 P
+761 

>member
-1 MLPGLLIVLG
+1 MNWYLGQYLLMVPGLLVVLG
-11 NLPVAQA
+11 NLPPAQA
-18 ISSSNNVFLPY
+18 ISNSNNVFLPY

-60 NYSVK
+60 DYSVK

-73 GVTVS
+73 GITVS
-78 IFNCKLESQ
+78 IFDCKLESQ

-96 NSPTS
+96 SSPTA
-101 SGSQEEFNQHQNI
+101 SGSKEEFNQHQNI

-182 NDNLSIKNIN
+182 NDNLSVKNSS
-192 EASNLS
+192 ETSNLS

-208 DNTDKPETPKRNNPS
+208 DNTR
-223 PDNQVSTITS
+223 
-233 TDTHT
+233 T

-249 IKPTVKVKPTA
+249 IKPTVKVKPPA
-260 IPETPSKP
+260 ITEITSKP
-268 KIALLPIRNI
+268 KIALLPIRSI
-278 QIKGNTVFPEDKFN
+278 QIKGNTVFSEDKFN
-292 SIVQEVEGKDFTQED
+292 SIVQEVEGKDFTQQE

-341 GIVQINVTESSLKNI
+341 GIIQINITESYLKNI
-356 TVEGTQRLKS
+356 RVEGTQQLKS
-366 YVLSRLQLSKT
+366 YVLNRLQLSKT
-377 EIINTGK
+377 EIINTAK
-384 IEDKLRLLRQ
+384 IEDKLRLLKQ
-394 DPLFT
+394 DSLFT
-399 DVTATIKPLNN
+399 DVIATIKPLNN
-410 QEKQLV
+410 HEKELV

-421 APAVATNV
+421 APTVAANV
-429 SIDNFS
+429 SVDNFS

-447 LKYRNL
+447 LNYRNL

-467 NTGGNKLFTVGY
+467 NTGGNKLFAVGY

-484 VMNGSLQLSATFN
+484 AMNGSLQLSATFN
-497 STRVTQSPF
+497 STKVTQSPF

-571 SVRQDYRKSD
+571 AFRQDYRKSD

-610 GYFFSWSGSLQ
+610 GYFLNWSGSLQ

-632 LVRANAQITPDGLLP
+632 LVRANAQITPDSLLP

-684 SNFQLAPFLDLGTVW
+684 SNFQIAPFLDLGTVW
-699 NAANNPNKL
+699 NVANNPNQL
-708 SSQTFLISSGLGII
+708 SSQPFLISSGLGII
-722 WKPFKVLQLRL
+722 WKPFKFIQLRL

-740 NLEDKGNN
+740 NLQDKGNN

-756 NINFQ
+756 NINVQ
-761 P
+761 PYF

>member
-1 MLPGLLIVLG
+1 MNWYLGQYLLMVPGLLVVLG
-11 NLPVAQA
+11 NLPPAQA
-18 ISSSNNVFLPY
+18 ISNSNNVFLPY

-53 SLASQQS
+53 SLASQKS
-60 NYSVK
+60 DYSVK

-73 GVTVS
+73 GITVS
-78 IFNCKLESQ
+78 IFDCKLESQ

-96 NSPTS
+96 SSPTA
-101 SGSQEEFNQHQNI
+101 SGSKEEFNQHQNI

-182 NDNLSIKNIN
+182 NDNLSVKNSS
-192 EASNLS
+192 ETSNLS

-208 DNTDKPETPKRNNPS
+208 DNTR
-223 PDNQVSTITS
+223 
-233 TDTHT
+233 T

-249 IKPTVKVKPTA
+249 IKPTVKVKPPA
-260 IPETPSKP
+260 ISEITSKP
-268 KIALLPIRNI
+268 KIALLPIRSI
-278 QIKGNTVFPEDKFN
+278 QIKGNTVFSEDKFN
-292 SIVQEVEGKDFTQED
+292 SIVQEVEGKDFTQQE

-341 GIVQINVTESSLKNI
+341 GIIQINITESYLKNI
-356 TVEGTQRLKS
+356 RVEGTQRLKS
-366 YVLSRLQLSKT
+366 YVLNRLQLSKT
-377 EIINTGK
+377 EIINTAK
-384 IEDKLRLLRQ
+384 IEDKLRLLKE
-394 DPLFT
+394 DSLFT
-399 DVTATIKPLNN
+399 DVIATIKPLNN
-410 QEKQLV
+410 HEKELV

-421 APAVATNV
+421 APTVAANV
-429 SIDNFS
+429 SVDNFS

-447 LKYRNL
+447 LNYRNL

-467 NTGGNKLFTVGY
+467 NTGGNKLFAVGY

-484 VMNGSLQLSATFN
+484 AMNGSLQLSATFN
-497 STRVTQSPF
+497 STKVTQSPF

-571 SVRQDYRKSD
+571 AFRQDYRKSD

-610 GYFFSWSGSLQ
+610 GYFLNWSGSLQ

-632 LVRANAQITPDGLLP
+632 LVRANAQITSDSLLP

-684 SNFQLAPFLDLGTVW
+684 SNFQIAPFLDLGTVW
-699 NAANNPNKL
+699 NVANNPNQL
-708 SSQTFLISSGLGII
+708 SSQPFLISSGLGII
-722 WKPFKVLQLRL
+722 WKPFKFIQLRL

-740 NLEDKGNN
+740 NLQDKGNN

-756 NINFQ
+756 NINVQ
-761 P
+761 PYF

>member
-1 MLPGLLIVLG
+1 MNWYLGQYLLMVPGLLVVLG
-11 NLPVAQA
+11 NLPPAQA
-18 ISSSNNVFLPY
+18 ISNSNNVFLPY
-29 IDQIKTNLVPG
+29 IDQIKTNLVPS

-53 SLASQQS
+53 SLASQKS
-60 NYSVK
+60 DYSVK

-73 GVTVS
+73 GITVS
-78 IFNCKLESQ
+78 IFDCKLESQ

-96 NSPTS
+96 SSPTA
-101 SGSQEEFNQHQNI
+101 SGSKEEFNQHQNI

-182 NDNLSIKNIN
+182 NDNLSVKNSS
-192 EASNLS
+192 ETSNLS

-208 DNTDKPETPKRNNPS
+208 DNTR
-223 PDNQVSTITS
+223 
-233 TDTHT
+233 T

-249 IKPTVKVKPTA
+249 INPTVKVKPPA
-260 IPETPSKP
+260 ITEITSKP
-268 KIALLPIRNI
+268 KIALLPIRSI
-278 QIKGNTVFPEDKFN
+278 QIKGNTVFSEDKFN
-292 SIVQEVEGKDFTQED
+292 SIVQEVEGKDFTQQE

-341 GIVQINVTESSLKNI
+341 GIIQINITESYLKNI
-356 TVEGTQRLKS
+356 RVEGTQQLKS
-366 YVLSRLQLSKT
+366 YVLNRLQLSNI
-377 EIINTGK
+377 EIINTAK
-384 IEDKLRLLRQ
+384 IEDKLRLLKQ
-394 DPLFT
+394 DSLFT
-399 DVTATIKPLNN
+399 DVIATIKPLNN
-410 QEKQLV
+410 HEKELV

-421 APAVATNV
+421 APTVAANV
-429 SIDNFS
+429 SVDNFS

-447 LKYRNL
+447 LNYRNL

-467 NTGGNKLFTVGY
+467 NTGGNKLFAVGY

-484 VMNGSLQLSATFN
+484 AMNGSLQLSATFN
-497 STRVTQSPF
+497 STKVTQSPF

-571 SVRQDYRKSD
+571 AFRQDYRKSD

-610 GYFFSWSGSLQ
+610 GYFLNWSGSLQ

-632 LVRANAQITPDGLLP
+632 LVRANAQITPDSLLP

-684 SNFQLAPFLDLGTVW
+684 SNFQIAPFLDLGTVW
-699 NAANNPNKL
+699 NVANNPNQL
-708 SSQTFLISSGLGII
+708 SSQPFLISSGLGII
-722 WKPFKVLQLRL
+722 WKPFKFIQLRL

-740 NLEDKGNN
+740 NLQDKGNN

-756 NINFQ
+756 NINVQ
-761 P
+761 PYF